1 MFGEEF
7 GDCWHEIPG
16 VSGLELSGDLRFR
29 GPRVLRKLRHDC
41 NGRPYVQARKVVNH
55 ESDGRVRE
63 GRVMLHRAVMSV
75 VLGRQLG
82 RDEFV
87 CHRDDDRRNNWPQNL
102 YIGDYHSNAADSL
115 RNGGRVRGEQHPF
128 AKLSD
133 EQVREIR
140 RALARGSGVVTLP
153 EPVGCIGARSAG
165 SSTACVASRASHAKH
180 DSNLVGKDPP
190 LRRLPGRTKPLRG
203 GKDPGLVHKLSASAT
218 RSIDSDFAPCLYQR
232 DAPCYSSAWLRLA
245 AASVRFFTS
254 RLPGTLP
261 RTRPLPIYSIYIKAK
276 AVPVAASSSEIA
288 SARPTGP
295 EFRPRSFT
303 ALRIQH
309 SSKDAPGLYN
319 ILILTY
325 ISGPVEDSTRR
336 SPR

>member
-75 VLGRQLG
+75 ILGRQLG

-102 YIGDYHSNAADSL
+102 YIGDHSSNAADSL

-140 RALARGSGVVTLP
+140 RALVRGERGQDLARAYGVH
-153 EPVGCIGARSAG
+153 RS
-165 SSTACVASRASHAKH
+165 TISRIKH
-180 DSNLVGKDPP
+180 GV
-190 LRRLPGRTKPLRG
+190 RRQ
-203 GKDPGLVHKLSASAT
+203 S
-218 RSIDSDFAPCLYQR
+218 C
-232 DAPCYSSAWLRLA
+232 
-245 AASVRFFTS
+245 
-254 RLPGTLP
+254 
-261 RTRPLPIYSIYIKAK
+261 
-276 AVPVAASSSEIA
+276 
-288 SARPTGP
+288 
-295 EFRPRSFT
+295 
-303 ALRIQH
+303 
-309 SSKDAPGLYN
+309 
-319 ILILTY
+319 
-325 ISGPVEDSTRR
+325 
-336 SPR
+336 

>member
-29 GPRVLRKLRHDC
+29 GPRVLRKLRHDY

-115 RNGGRVRGEQHPF
+115 RKRDVYEGNSTRPPSCRTNRFVKSGGPGP
-128 AKLSD
+128 
-133 EQVREIR
+133 R
-140 RALARGSGVVTLP
+140 RAG
-153 EPVGCIGARSAG
+153 
-165 SSTACVASRASHAKH
+165 
-180 DSNLVGKDPP
+180 
-190 LRRLPGRTKPLRG
+190 
-203 GKDPGLVHKLSASAT
+203 
-218 RSIDSDFAPCLYQR
+218 
-232 DAPCYSSAWLRLA
+232 
-245 AASVRFFTS
+245 
-254 RLPGTLP
+254 
-261 RTRPLPIYSIYIKAK
+261 
-276 AVPVAASSSEIA
+276 
-288 SARPTGP
+288 
-295 EFRPRSFT
+295 
-303 ALRIQH
+303 
-309 SSKDAPGLYN
+309 
-319 ILILTY
+319 
-325 ISGPVEDSTRR
+325 
-336 SPR
+336 